1 MSSTVFSIESGVLA
15 LSLVGDTDPTT
26 WNAPGGTPVDQVT
39 LADYVTPGP
48 GGDFSC
54 QVTSGALSASPN
66 TSDDTTPATFCAPE
80 VTTTKVGVTSYT
92 LDVSFLQDPNIVA
105 GLNRFLF
112 EHDTKAAYF
121 LLGLDGVNPPKV
133 AGRCRLVAG
142 TIGGDARVTLTAD
155 LSLPCDQKPDVEF
168 GDSTASEVVEG
179 GGDVMATTFTAGT
192 PGTVTPA
199 NATEPSTFAELTGAA
214 PPVTASP
221 ATAWTTGQ
229 YVQLPGTSATGDR
242 VSWNGTAWVNSVAAA
257 ASAGSTQEVEAPEA
271 MAGSKA

>member
-142 TIGGDARVTLTAD
+142 TIGG
-155 LSLPCDQKPDVEF
+155 
-168 GDSTASEVVEG
+168 
-179 GGDVMATTFTAGT
+179 
-192 PGTVTPA
+192 
-199 NATEPSTFAELTGAA
+199 AA